1 MKMKS
6 FPILETENLILR
18 AMMRSDQEDLFAMR
32 SDPRMHAYTDTAPDQ
47 TLTQTEAYI
56 EKMRVGVEEDRWIIW
71 AMETKLEKKVIG
83 SVGIWN
89 IDLQRNTAEL
99 SYGIAPA
106 FQGKGLMK
114 EALKPVLDYGFCTMS
129 LSALEAY
136 TEQDNIPSRRLLEA
150 LGFIEAERVDDVGE
164 DGKRI
169 YHMIGYRLEQNGCPS
184 ESASYTQ
191 R

>member
-6 FPILETENLILR
+6 FPTLETENLILR
-18 AMMRSDQEDLFAMR
+18 AMMRSDQEDLFAMC
-32 SDPRMHAYTDTAPDQ
+32 SDTRMHTYTDSAPDQ
-47 TLTQTEAYI
+47 TLAQTEAYI
-56 EKMRVGVEEDRWIIW
+56 EKMRAGVEEDRWIIW
-71 AMETKLEKKVIG
+71 AMEAKLEKKVIG

-164 DGKRI
+164 VGKRI